1 MRLVLD
7 QSDRR
12 DEPDTAERIDGM
24 TLRVRKLQYSAVAH
38 KRRDNTV
45 LACVS
50 FRHRTSVTVD
60 DHAVLLSCLRTSY
73 KSGVTEKQFTGGTV
87 LLATSGSFRLKT
99 VDCELST
106 LRLMKLGLN
115 IGYFGTAISDNFALI
130 SAAEEM
136 GYDSVWTAEA
146 YGADALTPLAWIAAR
161 TERIKVG
168 SAVFQMPAR
177 TPAMTA
183 MTATT
188 LDIMSNGRFLLGLGV
203 SGPQVVEGWHGKP
216 FGKPL
221 QITREYV
228 AILRQIFARDHPVE
242 YDGTYYQLPYQGE
255 DATGLGK
262 PLKIMMK
269 PKNPNMPI
277 LIAAIGPKNVQLT
290 AEIADGWL
298 PVFFSP
304 ERSASIYQPLLD
316 AGFGLSGESDKAKR
330 FEIVPTVSAIVTDD
344 MDAGRLQMKPFL
356 ALYIG
361 GMGAKGR
368 NFYNDLA
375 CRYGYET
382 EAEHIQDLYL
392 AGKKMEAT
400 LAVPDALVDEVC
412 IVGSSSQIKDRLE
425 VWKDAGVSTLNIA
438 TTDINTL
445 RTIAEHVG

>member
-1 MRLVLD
+1 M
-7 QSDRR
+7 
-12 DEPDTAERIDGM
+12 
-24 TLRVRKLQYSAVAH
+24 
-38 KRRDNTV
+38 N
-45 LACVS
+45 
-50 FRHRTSVTVD
+50 
-60 DHAVLLSCLRTSY
+60 
-73 KSGVTEKQFTGGTV
+73 
-87 LLATSGSFRLKT
+87 
-99 VDCELST
+99 
-106 LRLMKLGLN
+106 LGLN
-115 IGYFGTAISDNFALI
+115 IGYFGTAISDNFGLI

-146 YGADALTPLAWIAAR
+146 YGADALTPLAWIAAK

-203 SGPQVVEGWHGKP
+203 SGPQVVEGWHGRP

-228 AILRQIFARDHPVE
+228 AILRRILARDEPVE
-242 YDGTYYQLPYQGE
+242 YDGTYYQLPYRGE

-277 LIAAIGPKNVQLT
+277 LIAAIGPKNVELT

-316 AGFGLSGESDKAKR
+316 AGFDRSGETAKAER
-330 FEIVPTVSAIVTDD
+330 FKIVPTVSAIVTDD
-344 MDAGRLQMKPFL
+344 LDAGRLQMKPFL

-375 CRYGYET
+375 CRYGYEQ
-382 EAEHIQDLYL
+382 EAEQIQDLYL

-400 LAVPDALVDEVC
+400 LAVPDALVDETC
-412 IVGSSSQIKDRLE
+412 LVGSSDRIKDRLAAWRE
-425 VWKDAGVSTLNIA
+425 AGVSTLNIA
-438 TTDINTL
+438 TSDINTL
-445 RTIAEHVG
+445 RTIAEALG